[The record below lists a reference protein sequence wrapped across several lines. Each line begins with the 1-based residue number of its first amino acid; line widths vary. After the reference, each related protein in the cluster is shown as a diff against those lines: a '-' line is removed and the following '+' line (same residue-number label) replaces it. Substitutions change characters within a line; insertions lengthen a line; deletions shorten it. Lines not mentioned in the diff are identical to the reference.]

1 MLLLVISCRRSWNFA
16 WHLLCQLLA
25 ISQTIHTVCCE
36 DDYFPKGKC
45 KLFQSR
51 LFYSV
56 YLVFPKILFPVA
68 DLFTVRYLWVVCN
81 EDKWCV
87 LTQRVADV
95 RVAWLL
101 YLASLRSHVLRAYC
115 NFESKQANSITLFGR
130 RPNNFEKFQQA
141 NATAI
146 RICCKCCKL
155 TIFIY
160 TTDVKWCHFFI
171 ENDTGTIRHLR
182 S

>member
-1 MLLLVISCRRSWNFA
+1 MLILIISCRRSWNFA

-115 NFESKQANSITLFGR
+115 NFESKQANSITLFER
-130 RPNNFEKFQQA
+130 RPNNKPYTRFSGGHALSLETRCPTLK
-141 NATAI
+141 N
-146 RICCKCCKL
+146 
-155 TIFIY
+155 FIY
-160 TTDVKWCHFFI
+160 LR
-171 ENDTGTIRHLR
+171 RHERGKFLTYAQ